1 MEHRF
6 GAGSS
11 TTSISDLS
19 RAQDDLAA
27 AVSDK
32 LQLRLNSAEGTRL
45 TKRITDNSEAYQLYL
60 QARYQLNQ
68 RTGSGIRKSIE
79 LFQQATEKDPN
90 FALAYAG
97 LADAYNFSNVLAVR
111 SPKESSP
118 EAEAAATKALVLDP
132 LLGEAHAALGHV
144 KSHYDYDFAGAQR
157 EFLEAIKL
165 NPNYANA
172 HLFYA
177 GAYLTPMDRHQEAI
191 AEMKKALELDPLSLP
206 LNNYMGNTY
215 LYAGDYEKALHQFQ
229 HTIDLD
235 PTFPLAH
242 FFFANFLFAA
252 GKYEQAIKENQKG
265 ALLAGASPEEVTA
278 ETAEFNRAFQSSG
291 AKGYWQKSL
300 EITLAE
306 YQQAGARYF
315 PALDVA
321 GAYARV
327 GDNKKALE
335 WLEKSYGER
344 DGNLTLVKS
353 IPDFESLHR
362 DPRFADLLRRIGLP
376 E

>member
-1 MEHRF
+1 
-6 GAGSS
+6 
-11 TTSISDLS
+11 
-19 RAQDDLAA
+19 
-27 AVSDK
+27 
-32 LQLRLNSAEGTRL
+32 
-45 TKRITDNSEAYQLYL
+45 
-60 QARYQLNQ
+60 
-68 RTGSGIRKSIE
+68 
-79 LFQQATEKDPN
+79 
-90 FALAYAG
+90 
-97 LADAYNFSNVLAVR
+97 
-111 SPKESSP
+111 
-118 EAEAAATKALVLDP
+118 
-132 LLGEAHAALGHV
+132 
-144 KSHYDYDFAGAQR
+144 
-157 EFLEAIKL
+157 
-165 NPNYANA
+165 
-172 HLFYA
+172 
-177 GAYLTPMDRHQEAI
+177 
-191 AEMKKALELDPLSLP
+191 
-206 LNNYMGNTY
+206 
-215 LYAGDYEKALHQFQ
+215 
-229 HTIDLD
+229 
-235 PTFPLAH
+235 LAH